1 MSEQKHI
8 INRQVLELTIP
19 ERERA
24 QHIQNLTSE
33 IARQKLLQAL
43 DKLFTGI
50 SGNNEIIRIDKL
62 EIDLGVLSEKEFEN
76 EFVDRVVKELGT
88 KINTQMI
95 TGLKTANYLFVKGKN
110 VKVKNEFTAT
120 SKSRSFLDQFIYF
133 LQTGHLPW
141 WHSSSGTELTG
152 YIVKEALNVEK
163 YVFNREVIPLLRK
176 PKVRQRLVFQLNHS
190 QLYAFLKKLNDKL
203 LESYTF
209 QFQVLYSFFDSAV
222 DKKIITESFY
232 EIAILYFS
240 MELELSTDELKIG
253 FIQHILD
260 AVLSKLP
267 VNKKEAILIEV
278 LNSDQLK
285 HQKSF
290 QKETML
296 VLTAVIQTA
305 TELPSYSNLLVE
317 SVQYLP
323 VNNELGMINLVKQFS
338 GNAQKVVAEKT
349 GYKKEV
355 SINSGEK
362 VNPEIE
368 KSDKK
373 DSDVE
378 LSVKSSG
385 ETEQSDERDGND
397 KSVSFFQSQSQSQSQ
412 FQSFSDD
419 EQIVVFN
426 GGLVLIH
433 PFLRY
438 FFEGLNLLDKE
449 LNFKSQSGAFKAV
462 HLLQFIATGQELTEE
477 IDLPLNKILC
487 GLDITDPVPKN
498 IHLSEEE
505 KEESVFLI
513 KTVLERW
520 EALKT
525 TNPAALRETFLQ
537 REGILKKSG
546 QSWTLVVE
554 RNTFD
559 IMLERLPWSLNL
571 IKLPWCEQILNVEW

>member
-1 MSEQKHI
+1 MNEQKHV

-19 ERERA
+19 ERGRA

-50 SGNNEIIRIDKL
+50 SVSNEIIRIDKL

-76 EFVDRVVKELGT
+76 EFVDRIVKEIET
-88 KINTQMI
+88 KINTQM
-95 TGLKTANYLFVKGKN
+95 TTESKTVNYNFVKGKN
-110 VKVKNEFTAT
+110 DGVKNEFTVT
-120 SKSRSFLDQFIYF
+120 SKSKSFLDQFIYF

-141 WHSSSGTELTG
+141 WHSSSGAELTG
-152 YIVKEALNVEK
+152 YIFKQALNVEK
-163 YVFNREVIPLLRK
+163 SVFNKEVIPLLRK
-176 PKVRQRLVFQLNHS
+176 PKIRQRLVFQLNHS
-190 QLYAFLKKLNDKL
+190 QLYAFLKKLNEKL
-203 LESYTF
+203 LEIYSF
-209 QFQVLYSFFDSAV
+209 QFQVLYSFFDSAA

-240 MELELSTDELKIG
+240 MELELSTDELKTG
-253 FIQHILD
+253 FIQHVLNT
-260 AVLSKLP
+260 ALSKLP
-267 VNKKEAILIEV
+267 ANEKETILIKV
-278 LNSDQLK
+278 LNSEQLK
-285 HQKSF
+285 QQKLLR
-290 QKETML
+290 KETLL
-296 VLTAVIQTA
+296 VLTAVFQTA

-317 SVQYLP
+317 SFQNLP
-323 VNNELGMINLVKQFS
+323 VSNEPGMINLVKQFS
-338 GNAQKVVAEKT
+338 GKMQKVVAGKD
-349 GYKKEV
+349 GFNKEI
-355 SINSGEK
+355 SIIPGEK

-368 KSDKK
+368 MSNKK
-373 DSDVE
+373 DGDVQ

-385 ETEQSDERDGND
+385 ETEQSGERDEND
-397 KSVSFFQSQSQSQSQ
+397 KSVSFFQSQ
-412 FQSFSDD
+412 FQPFSDD

-426 GGLVLIH
+426 AGLVLIH

-449 LNFKSQSGAFKAV
+449 LNFKSQSNAYKAV

-477 IDLPLNKILC
+477 IEFPLNKILC
-487 GLDITDPVPKN
+487 GLDITDPIPKN

>member
-1 MSEQKHI
+1 MNEQKHV

-19 ERERA
+19 ERGRA

-33 IARQKLLQAL
+33 IVRQKLLQAL

-50 SGNNEIIRIDKL
+50 SGSNEIIRIDKL
-62 EIDLGVLSEKEFEN
+62 EIDLGVISEYELEN
-76 EFVDRVVKELGT
+76 ELVDRVIKEIGT

-95 TGLKTANYLFVKGKN
+95 TGSKTVNYNFVKGKN
-110 VKVKNEFTAT
+110 GGLKNEFTVT
-120 SKSRSFLDQFIYF
+120 TKSKSFLGQFIYF

-141 WHSSSGTELTG
+141 WHSSSGAELTG
-152 YIVKEALNVEK
+152 YIFKEALNVEK
-163 YVFNREVIPLLRK
+163 SVFNREIIPLLRK

-209 QFQVLYSFFDSAV
+209 QFQVLYSFFDSAT
-222 DKKIITESFY
+222 DKKHLTESFY
-232 EIAILYFS
+232 EIALLYFS

-267 VNKKEAILIEV
+267 ANDKETILIEV
-278 LNSDQLK
+278 LNSEQLK
-285 HQKSF
+285 QQKLVR
-290 QKETML
+290 KETLL

-305 TELPSYSNLLVE
+305 TELPSHGNLLAE
-317 SVQYLP
+317 SVQNLP
-323 VNNELGMINLVKQFS
+323 VNNEPGMMNLIKQFS
-338 GNAQKVVAEKT
+338 GKVQKVVTEKA
-349 GYKKEV
+349 GYNKDV
-355 SINSGEK
+355 STNSGKK

-373 DSDVE
+373 DSDVQ
-378 LSVKSSG
+378 LSVKSSV
-385 ETEQSDERDGND
+385 ETKQSGERDGND
-397 KSVSFFQSQSQSQSQ
+397 KSVSFFQSQSQ
-412 FQSFSDD
+412 FQPLSDD

-426 GGLVLIH
+426 AGLVLIH

-438 FFEGLNLLDKE
+438 FFEGLNLLNSE

-559 IMLERLPWSLNL
+559 IMLEKLPWSFSL

>member
-1 MSEQKHI
+1 
-8 INRQVLELTIP
+8 
-19 ERERA
+19 
-24 QHIQNLTSE
+24 
-33 IARQKLLQAL
+33 
-43 DKLFTGI
+43 
-50 SGNNEIIRIDKL
+50 
-62 EIDLGVLSEKEFEN
+62 
-76 EFVDRVVKELGT
+76 
-88 KINTQMI
+88 MI
-95 TGLKTANYLFVKGKN
+95 TESKTRNYNFVKGKN
-110 VKVKNEFTAT
+110 VGVKNEFTVT
-120 SKSRSFLDQFIYF
+120 SKSKNFLDQFIYF

-141 WHSSSGTELTG
+141 WHSSSGAELTG
-152 YIVKEALNVEK
+152 YIFKEALNVEK
-163 YVFNREVIPLLRK
+163 SVFNREVIPLLRK
-176 PKVRQRLVFQLNHS
+176 PKIRQRLVFQLNHS
-190 QLYAFLKKLNDKL
+190 QLYAFLKKLNEKL
-203 LESYTF
+203 LEIYSF
-209 QFQVLYSFFDSAV
+209 QFQVLYSFFDSAA
-222 DKKIITESFY
+222 DKKILTESFY

-253 FIQHILD
+253 FIQHVLD
-260 AVLSKLP
+260 TALSKLP
-267 VNKKEAILIEV
+267 ANEKEAILIKF
-278 LNSDQLK
+278 LNSEQLK
-285 HQKSF
+285 QQKPF
-290 QKETML
+290 RKETLL

-305 TELPSYSNLLVE
+305 TELPSHSNLLVE
-317 SVQYLP
+317 SVKNLP
-323 VNNELGMINLVKQFS
+323 VKNEPGIINLVKQFS
-338 GNAQKVVAEKT
+338 GKVQKVVAEKA
-349 GYKKEV
+349 GFNKEI
-355 SINSGEK
+355 SIIPGEK

-373 DSDVE
+373 DSDVQ
-378 LSVKSSG
+378 LSVKSSS
-385 ETEQSDERDGND
+385 ENEQSGERYGND
-397 KSVSFFQSQSQSQSQ
+397 KSVSIFQSQSQ
-412 FQSFSDD
+412 FQPFSDD

-426 GGLVLIH
+426 AGLVLIH

-449 LNFKSQSGAFKAV
+449 LNFKSQPDAFKAV

-487 GLDITDPVPKN
+487 GLDITDPVSKN